1 MPSIGYTQ
9 HLFKP
14 RRIPITNMPRP
25 LEPESTNPLLIPW
38 YRGLEDPEDTQV
50 KTLSELLKGYAKT
63 DYGTEHGADSI
74 DGLDEYREQFP
85 KLGYPELKTLLEPV
99 KRGDHASFLPEPPE
113 TWVMTRGTT
122 GTSKVLPATRTHLQQ
137 ILSCG
142 ARALINYV
150 DRRGSVPLGKMLNLS
165 MPSRVATIQVEDGE
179 LQYGY
184 SSGTYSRIFPS
195 LGDSILIP
203 GQAEIDSL
211 ETGMTGED
219 WDRRFELVYRRALDE
234 DVSAAI
240 GVAPV
245 MLSFARYLKR
255 EHGKRP
261 ADLWDMDAVFCTS
274 VRKIQTRYAPLFRKY
289 YGDVSTVEMYSATE
303 GVFAQQLDDLPYVSP
318 NYDTYLLEVETGRG
332 TRMLHEL
339 RRGEWGRLIV
349 STCMFPRYDI
359 GDMIE
364 AMGKNYF
371 RVFGRA
377 RFAHVLEHR
386 LYRLLFRWFL

>member
-1 MPSIGYTQ
+1 MR
-9 HLFKP
+9 P
-14 RRIPITNMPRP
+14 REIPLADMPRQG
-25 LEPESTNPLLIPW
+25 ETERANPLLAPW
-38 YRGLEDPEDTQV
+38 LRGLDDPEDAQAR
-50 KTLSELLKGYAKT
+50 TLDILLKGYEKT
-63 DYGTEHGADSI
+63 GYGGRHGADSI
-74 DGLDEYREQFP
+74 EGLDEYRERFP
-85 KLGYPELKTLLEPV
+85 KLDYPVLKGYLEPV
-99 KRGDHASFLPEPPE
+99 KRGDHASFLFEPPE

-150 DRRGSVPLGKMLNLS
+150 DRSSIVLGKMLNLS
-165 MPSRVATIQVEDGE
+165 MPSRVATITVKDGE
-179 LQYGY
+179 LHYGY

-195 LGDSILIP
+195 LGDSVLVP
-203 GQAEIDSL
+203 GQAEIDRL
-211 ETGMTGED
+211 DTGMTRED

-234 DVSAAI
+234 GISAAI

-245 MLSFARYLKR
+245 ILSFARYVKR

-261 ADLWDMDAVFCTS
+261 ADIWDMKAVISTS

-318 NYDTYLLEVETGRG
+318 NYDTYVFEVETSRG
-332 TRMLHEL
+332 TKMLHEL
-339 RRGEWGRLIV
+339 ERGEWGRLVV
-349 STCMFPRYDI
+349 STCMFPRYDL

-364 AMGKNYF
+364 AMGKGYF

-377 RFAHVLEHR
+377 KPAHVLEHR
-386 LYRLLFRWFL
+386 IYRLLFRWFL

>member
-1 MPSIGYTQ
+1 M
-9 HLFKP
+9 
-14 RRIPITNMPRP
+14 
-25 LEPESTNPLLIPW
+25 
-38 YRGLEDPEDTQV
+38 EDPEDTQV
-50 KTLSELLKGYAKT
+50 KTLDGLLKGYAQT
-63 DYGTEHGADSI
+63 HYGASHGANAIDSM
-74 DGLDEYREQFP
+74 DEYRECFP
-85 KLGYPELKTLLEPV
+85 KMGYPELKEHLEPV

-137 ILSCG
+137 ILGCG

-150 DRRGSVPLGKMLNLS
+150 DRRGNVPLGKMLNLS
-165 MPSRVATIQVEDGE
+165 MPSRVATIKVQNGE
-179 LQYGY
+179 LNYGY

-195 LGDSILIP
+195 LGDSILVP

-211 ETGMTGED
+211 ETGMTLED
-219 WDRRFELVYRRALDE
+219 WDKRFELIYRRALDE

-245 MLSFARYLKR
+245 MLSFAKYLKR

-261 ADLWDMDAVFCTS
+261 ADLWDMDAIICTS
-274 VRKIQTRYAPLFRKY
+274 VRKIQTRYTPLLRKY

-318 NYDTYLLEVETGRG
+318 NYDTYLFEVETGGG

-339 RRGEWGRLIV
+339 ERGKWGRLIV

-377 RFAHVLEHR
+377 KFAHILEHR
-386 LYRLLFRWFL
+386 LYRLLFGWFL